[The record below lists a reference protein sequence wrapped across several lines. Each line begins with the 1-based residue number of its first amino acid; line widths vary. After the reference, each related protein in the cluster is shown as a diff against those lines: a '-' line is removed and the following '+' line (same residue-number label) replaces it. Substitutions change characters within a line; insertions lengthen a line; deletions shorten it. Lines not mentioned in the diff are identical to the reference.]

1 MQIGWSR
8 YNTIIACNF
17 VIISDFPVQTKQQQ
31 SVKFLQLM
39 VYTAA
44 ETDAQEF
51 IEMVF
56 NTSAGQVVFNSYKDR
71 TPLPEEVARA
81 NGHEELAQYL
91 QDVNTRYG
99 KIFFVYLM
107 QGNYITQSG
116 ELNLGFLLNLCLHAR
131 CIPIWTIFITRQCN
145 RVFVAA
151 FGIEIGEIHRKI

>member
-1 MQIGWSR
+1 
-8 YNTIIACNF
+8 
-17 VIISDFPVQTKQQQ
+17 
-31 SVKFLQLM
+31 M

-51 IEMVF
+51 IEMIF
-56 NTSAGQVVFNSYKDR
+56 STSAGQVVFNSYKDR
-71 TPLPEEVARA
+71 TPLPEDVARA

-116 ELNLGFLLNLCLHAR
+116 ELNLGFLLNLCFLYTHMDHLYNTSVQSCFCSSVR
-131 CIPIWTIFITRQCN
+131 
-145 RVFVAA
+145 
-151 FGIEIGEIHRKI
+151 

>member
-1 MQIGWSR
+1 
-8 YNTIIACNF
+8 
-17 VIISDFPVQTKQQQ
+17 
-31 SVKFLQLM
+31 M

-56 NTSAGQVVFNSYKDR
+56 STSAGQVVFNSYKDR
-71 TPLPEEVARA
+71 TPLPEDVARA

-91 QDVNTRYG
+91 QHVNTRYG
-99 KIFFVYLM
+99 KLFFVYLM

-131 CIPIWTIFITRQCN
+131 CIPIWTILITRQCN
-145 RVFVAA
+145 HVFVAA
-151 FGIEIGEIHRKI
+151 FGRDW